1 MPHYAV
7 TIVEHVD
14 AENEEQARAL
24 IAERIYEQLQAGDAP
39 DMEVTEPAL
48 AREPNNPVLT
58 EYQIRNGRTTECIGC
73 DETIY
78 ADRAEWAGEDQ
89 PYCPTCAKERG
100 M

>member
-14 AENEEQARAL
+14 AENEKQARAV

-39 DMEVTEPAL
+39 DMEVAESTP

-58 EYQIRNGRTTECIGC
+58 EYQIRNSSTTECLGC
-73 DETIY
+73 EETILS
-78 ADRAEWAGEDQ
+78 DRAEYVGEDQ
-89 PYCPTCAKERG
+89 PYCPTCAAERG